1 MKFAEPNQSA
11 WISAGA
17 SDLTDLAL
25 EMERV
30 ERLWENDA
38 HGAAWH
44 FRFFYRTHWGRHLH
58 NLRSYVHARQ
68 FGN

>member
-1 MKFAEPNQSA
+1 MPDA
-11 WISAGA
+11 ID
-17 SDLTDLAL
+17 DLTDI

-30 ERLWENDA
+30 ERLGDNAAQD
-38 HGAAWH
+38 AAWH
-44 FRFFYRTHWGRHLH
+44 FRFSNRNHWGRHPR